1 MSDYKQWARDG
12 AVVDARYAM
21 GPGVHARGVV
31 YGYVDRPTLL
41 LRCADGSTTS
51 WVADLC
57 RPASVEDVVQFAAD
71 QARAARSEYSIQ
83 PPIRPGT
90 ARRLGLRQ
98 PSPPP
103 QWLVDMA
110 AKVDLMH
117 WKLDMID
124 RMYGNKPG
132 TWRLRAQQAGRRDA

>member
-12 AVVDARYAM
+12 TVVDARYAM

-57 RPASVEDVVQFAAD
+57 RPASLEDVVQFAAD
-71 QARAARSEYSIQ
+71 QARAVRREYSIQ

-98 PSPPP
+98 PAPLLAMQASVN
-103 QWLVDMA
+103 QLV
-110 AKVDLMH
+110 
-117 WKLDMID
+117 WKLDMLD
-124 RMYGNKPG
+124 HLFGNPPG